1 MKAKKPR
8 NLHEVRKELA
18 KVYKDV
24 SDHPHRTIHAQARS
38 NALGKMIATVATE
51 VVWAH
56 FARESVS
63 PACRRFITGERE

>member
-18 KVYKDV
+18 KVYKDA
-24 SDHPHRTIHAQARS
+24 SDRPERTINCQARS
-38 NALGKMIATVATE
+38 NALGKMIAATVTE

-56 FARESVS
+56 FANESVS
-63 PACRRFITGERE
+63 ENCRKFITGK

>member
-8 NLHEVRKELA
+8 NLNQVRKELA

-24 SDHPHRTIHAQARS
+24 SDNPSRTIHAQARS

-56 FARESVS
+56 FAREPVS
-63 PACRRFITGERE
+63 KNCRKFITGD